1 MKTATALI
9 AILGLALTSAVASAG
24 DSRRASRG
32 AVNNDTLS
40 RRAPEVRGF
49 LFRPGGHRYD
59 FEYEP
64 YLRRSGPYGNYP
76 NFDQRNF
83 RERVFS
89 DPRQD
94 ATSPSA
100 F

>member
-1 MKTATALI
+1 MKIATALV
-9 AILGLALTSAVASAG
+9 AILGLLLTSAAASAG
-24 DSRRASRG
+24 GFKRGSRG
-32 AVNNDTLS
+32 EVNNDTLS
-40 RRAPEVRGF
+40 RRPPEVRGY

-64 YLRRSGPYGNYP
+64 FLRRNGPYGNYP
-76 NFDQRNF
+76 QFDPRNF

-89 DPRQD
+89 DPRQNT
-94 ATSPSA
+94 TSPSA